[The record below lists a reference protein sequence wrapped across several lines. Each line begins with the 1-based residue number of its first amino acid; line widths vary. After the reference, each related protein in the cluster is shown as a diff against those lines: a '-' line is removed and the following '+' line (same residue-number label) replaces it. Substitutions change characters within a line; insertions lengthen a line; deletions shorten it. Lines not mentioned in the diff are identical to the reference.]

1 MDQTL
6 AEREDGGAGGVTT
19 CGSCDAVHLRWD
31 GVSVSLKRERFLE
44 LARVLSRAAERL
56 TASVPESAPAAG
68 REAAWT
74 H

>member
-1 MDQTL
+1 MNQSL
-6 AEREDGGAGGVTT
+6 AEREDGGTGGVTT

-56 TASVPESAPAAG
+56 AAAGAAPAPAAAPEG
-68 REAAWT
+68 AWT